1 MHPLDDLIAQWAAAL
16 EASEPALAPHLDE
29 ITDHVRADAEARVA
43 AGAEPSQ
50 AFAAALGSFGAP
62 RRSRQ
67 TSARRTAL
75 RVERRAV
82 AAASIVLSLVLVAMV
97 LVIDKLV
104 RPVDPAWLAVA
115 WVVIVLP
122 SEGVIR
128 HLLRWRER
136 RAAGA

>member
-62 RRSRQ
+62 REVAADFRK
-67 TSARRTAL
+67 TAL
-75 RVERRAV
+75 HFERKAV
-82 AAASIVLSLVLVAMV
+82 AAASIVLSLVLVAVV

-115 WVVIVLP
+115 WVVIVLS
-122 SEGVIR
+122 SEGVIP